1 MVQDATHA
9 ITDAEKTIQSRS
21 AAREAMQLEVR
32 SAVAIELIADE
43 LTRLHAEARTLR
55 YLLATYL
62 ARSSL

>member
-9 ITDAEKTIQSRS
+9 ITDAEKTIQGRS
-21 AAREAMQLEVR
+21 AAREAMQVEVR

>member
-1 MVQDATHA
+1 MIQDATHA
-9 ITDAEKTIQSRS
+9 ITNAEKTIEGRS
-21 AAREAMQLEVR
+21 AAREAMEPEVR